1 MSIHHRCALITTAI
15 IVSIETSYA
24 GPCSPQ
30 IDHMQSSVD
39 ALVAAAAVAGPP
51 GRQSTAA
58 MRHRQPT
65 PSSVAAAEARIEEG
79 NESSAWLRRWRR
91 RGKPTALATMTLVSG
106 RLLTPDAR
114 SVSRRPRML
123 ASPV

>member
-1 MSIHHRCALITTAI
+1 MSIHHRCVLITTAI

-79 NESSAWLRRWRR
+79 ERVKRVA
-91 RGKPTALATMTLVSG
+91 TALAQAREADRSG
-106 RLLTPDAR
+106 DNDTCERALADAR
-114 SVSRRPRML
+114 R
-123 ASPV
+123 AIGQ